1 VLAPTRG
8 FSFFAQLSRKQKSQ
22 SRIYKL
28 DENVLHT
35 TECHWGHLPSTG
47 KKGHKPI
54 EFVNNAEF
62 SISMATC
69 KPKYPRPY
77 RITIVSDALIT
88 LPKLNY
94 HSPAAG
100 AK

>member
-1 VLAPTRG
+1 M
-8 FSFFAQLSRKQKSQ
+8 SF
-22 SRIYKL
+22 I
-28 DENVLHT
+28 
-35 TECHWGHLPSTG
+35 LPNATG
-47 KKGHKPI
+47 ATCLPRAKKGHKPI
-54 EFVNNAEF
+54 EFVNAF
-62 SISMATC
+62 SISMAIC
-69 KPKYPRPY
+69 KPKHPRPY